1 MKKREHRE
9 LLMSGDLLCLV
20 FGPVLALAPAPGHI
34 LGLVFVL
41 VPALLL

>member
-1 MKKREHRE
+1 MR
-9 LLMSGDLLCLV
+9 LLVVVLV
-20 FGPVLALAPAPGHI
+20 IGVFPVLALAPAPGHI